1 MAKKRIQPS
10 GTSECNLD
18 MTPMIDVTFQ
28 LIAFFMFVLNVDD
41 AEQNQAIRL
50 PASDLA
56 KPPEKLVRTVLTVH
70 ITRPQD
76 DGQSYVY
83 FANRRMLPGSDELKA
98 AIEKERQLLLYQH
111 KNPEDPNIVVL
122 VRGDALARWRTD
134 VERVI
139 EQWQDGGFVNF
150 ALRAKQEV
158 D

>member
-1 MAKKRIQPS
+1 MKGPRQTSSRRRSPQLLRRSAPACRRADKYRRRPRNVGDIRGRDACRNEFPGREDVRI
-10 GTSECNLD
+10 GN
-18 MTPMIDVTFQ
+18 
-28 LIAFFMFVLNVDD
+28 
-41 AEQNQAIRL
+41 
-50 PASDLA
+50 
-56 KPPEKLVRTVLTVH
+56 
-70 ITRPQD
+70 
-76 DGQSYVY
+76 
-83 FANRRMLPGSDELKA
+83 ANAG